1 MKIGGFFGG
10 TVPVSEASA
19 HEMGDFMLRGPCFT
33 VAAHDLSLF
42 VLPGPVLG
50 AFAHERGK
58 FVRERQ

>member
-1 MKIGGFFGG
+1 MTIDVFFGG
-10 TVPVSEASA
+10 AVPVSGASA

-58 FVRERQ
+58 FVREGQ